1 MMEELTLN
9 EVATQI
15 DVEYYNLKGEEL
27 HMLLPPG
34 DLIKICNV
42 LHDYTNLLGT
52 YIEEYKD
59 DIDKAVT
66 VANYAIYADRLK
78 RIQTKIEDVL
88 GYSTAKAIEKCRKK
102 AFKNKDNGDIG
113 EDALILASKSRATKK
128 NDKGEKTEEKS
139 IKKESEHISRGKLT
153 LF

>member
-139 IKKESEHISRGKLT
+139 IKKESEQIS
-153 LF
+153 LFDFMK

>member
-1 MMEELTLN
+1 MEELTLN

-42 LHDYTNLLGT
+42 LHDYTDLLGT

-88 GYSTAKAIEKCRKK
+88 GYSTAKAIEKCKKK

-113 EDALILASKSRATKK
+113 EDALILASKSRAAKK
-128 NDKGEKTEEKS
+128 KDNEEKMEEKS
-139 IKKESEHISRGKLT
+139 IKKESEQIS
-153 LF
+153 LFDFMK

>member
-1 MMEELTLN
+1 MEELTLN

-42 LHDYTNLLGT
+42 LHDYTDLLGT

-139 IKKESEHISRGKLT
+139 IKKESEQIS
-153 LF
+153 LFDFMK

>member
-1 MMEELTLN
+1 MMEELMLN

-15 DVEYYNLKGEEL
+15 DVEYYNLNGEEL

-139 IKKESEHISRGKLT
+139 IKKESEQIS
-153 LF
+153 LFDFMK

>member
-1 MMEELTLN
+1 MEELMLN

-42 LHDYTNLLGT
+42 LHDYTDLLGT

-102 AFKNKDNGDIG
+102 ALKNKDNGDIG

-128 NDKGEKTEEKS
+128 NDKEEKTEEKT
-139 IKKESEHISRGKLT
+139 IKKESEQIS
-153 LF
+153 LFDFMK

>member
-1 MMEELTLN
+1 MKELTLN

-42 LHDYTNLLGT
+42 LHDYTDLLGT

-139 IKKESEHISRGKLT
+139 IKKESEQIS
-153 LF
+153 LFDFMK

>member
-1 MMEELTLN
+1 MEELTLN

-128 NDKGEKTEEKS
+128 NDKEEKTEEKS
-139 IKKESEHISRGKLT
+139 IKKESEQIS
-153 LF
+153 LFDFMK

>member
-1 MMEELTLN
+1 MEELTLN

-42 LHDYTNLLGT
+42 LHDYTDLLGT

-128 NDKGEKTEEKS
+128 NDKEEKTEEKS
-139 IKKESEHISRGKLT
+139 IKKESEQIS
-153 LF
+153 LFDFMK

>member
-1 MMEELTLN
+1 MEELTLN

-42 LHDYTNLLGT
+42 LHDYTDLLGT

-78 RIQTKIEDVL
+78 RIQTKIEDV
-88 GYSTAKAIEKCRKK
+88 
-102 AFKNKDNGDIG
+102 
-113 EDALILASKSRATKK
+113 
-128 NDKGEKTEEKS
+128 
-139 IKKESEHISRGKLT
+139 
-153 LF
+153 

>member
-1 MMEELTLN
+1 MEELTLN

-139 IKKESEHISRGKLT
+139 IKKESEQIS
-153 LF
+153 LFDFMK

>member
-1 MMEELTLN
+1 MEELTLN

-66 VANYAIYADRLK
+66 AANYAIYADRLK

-139 IKKESEHISRGKLT
+139 IKKESEQIS
-153 LF
+153 LFDFMK

>member
-1 MMEELTLN
+1 MEELTLN

-42 LHDYTNLLGT
+42 LHDYTDLLGT

-59 DIDKAVT
+59 DIGKAVT

-88 GYSTAKAIEKCRKK
+88 GYSTAKVIEKCRKK

-139 IKKESEHISRGKLT
+139 IKKESEQIS
-153 LF
+153 LFDFMK

>member
-1 MMEELTLN
+1 MEELMLN

-139 IKKESEHISRGKLT
+139 IKKESEQIS
-153 LF
+153 LFDFMK

>member
-1 MMEELTLN
+1 MEELMLN

-15 DVEYYNLKGEEL
+15 DVEYYNLNGEEL

-139 IKKESEHISRGKLT
+139 IKKESEQIS
-153 LF
+153 LFDFMK

>member
-1 MMEELTLN
+1 MEELTLN

-42 LHDYTNLLGT
+42 LHDYTDLLGT
-52 YIEEYKD
+52 CIEEYKD

-139 IKKESEHISRGKLT
+139 IKKESEQIS
-153 LF
+153 LFDFMK

>member
-1 MMEELTLN
+1 MEELTLN

-42 LHDYTNLLGT
+42 LHDYTDLLGT

-139 IKKESEHISRGKLT
+139 IKKRIGT
-153 LF
+153 NQFI

>member
-1 MMEELTLN
+1 M
-9 EVATQI
+9 
-15 DVEYYNLKGEEL
+15 
-27 HMLLPPG
+27 
-34 DLIKICNV
+34 
-42 LHDYTNLLGT
+42 GT
-52 YIEEYKD
+52 CIEEYKD

-139 IKKESEHISRGKLT
+139 IKKESEQIS
-153 LF
+153 LFDFMK

>member
-42 LHDYTNLLGT
+42 LHDYTDLLGT

-88 GYSTAKAIEKCRKK
+88 GYSTAKAIEKCKKK

-113 EDALILASKSRATKK
+113 EDALILASKSRAAKK
-128 NDKGEKTEEKS
+128 KDNEEKMEEKS
-139 IKKESEHISRGKLT
+139 IKKESEQIS
-153 LF
+153 LFDFMK

>member
-1 MMEELTLN
+1 MEELTLN

-42 LHDYTNLLGT
+42 LHDYTNLSGT

-139 IKKESEHISRGKLT
+139 IKKESEQIS
-153 LF
+153 LFDFMK

>member
-1 MMEELTLN
+1 MEELTLN

-42 LHDYTNLLGT
+42 LHDYRDLLGT
-52 YIEEYKD
+52 CIEEYKD

-139 IKKESEHISRGKLT
+139 IKKESEQIS
-153 LF
+153 LFDFMK

>member
-1 MMEELTLN
+1 MEELTLN
-9 EVATQI
+9 EVTTQI

-42 LHDYTNLLGT
+42 LHDYTDLLGT

-139 IKKESEHISRGKLT
+139 IKKESEQIS
-153 LF
+153 LFDFMK

>member
-1 MMEELTLN
+1 MEELTLN

-42 LHDYTNLLGT
+42 LHDYTDLLGT

-88 GYSTAKAIEKCRKK
+88 GYSTAKAIENCRKK

-139 IKKESEHISRGKLT
+139 IKKESEQIS
-153 LF
+153 LFDFMK

>member
-1 MMEELTLN
+1 MEELTLN